1 MCIFSS
7 NLNLLMEGWKYGS
20 RELLKATFCHPKKE
34 SFKNLGFFVTK
45 KAIGKQTGS
54 AQNFLHP
61 PTQVPRGAYIP
72 YFKINAPFF
81 ASQSFSKNVFISG
94 QDQQNGK
101 QTYCWL
107 PAHSF
112 RINFKDMHVSPE
124 YFLNFSPNL
133 YIPKWFQKHFNFVVL
148 RLMENTFVIKKT
160 WICSFLLMPQVKSSP
175 GFYHRQKFIYPQQ
188 TGEGLWSWKNDQ
200 N

>member
-7 NLNLLMEGWKYGS
+7 NLNLLMDGWKYGS

-34 SFKNLGFFVTK
+34 SFKKLGFFVTK

-81 ASQSFSKNVFISG
+81 AAQSFSKNVFISG

-101 QTYCWL
+101 QTYCWYQPIPSEL
-107 PAHSF
+107 TSRICMSLQNISWIFLQTCISQNGF
-112 RINFKDMHVSPE
+112 RNISI
-124 YFLNFSPNL
+124 S
-133 YIPKWFQKHFNFVVL
+133 Q
-148 RLMENTFVIKKT
+148 
-160 WICSFLLMPQVKSSP
+160 C
-175 GFYHRQKFIYPQQ
+175 
-188 TGEGLWSWKNDQ
+188 
-200 N
+200 